1 MEEKAFSV
9 SFEEFKLKIDTLI
22 KPSGTEW
29 IIFLHGIQ
37 SNKELFSDF
46 LKQPFLQK
54 YSLLSL
60 DLIGF
65 GNSSKPEN
73 FSYDIL
79 DQAKVLEQIVR
90 TLGIKKLHIIGHS
103 LGGTIGTLMLE
114 PLKDT
119 IVSFINL
126 EGNLTLLDSSVTK
139 EVAGYT
145 FDEFKQEKYQ
155 QIKESVRNSDDT
167 SAALR
172 SKCLEMI
179 PDYVFYKTSLS
190 IIKWVKDEDVLHLFA
205 DASCKRLYLYGDKN
219 NFKKNIAPDSVE
231 KVEIPN
237 AGHFM
242 LLDNPK
248 TTYQVIEKLLNRLTQ

>member
-65 GNSSKPEN
+65 GNSSKPET

-79 DQAKVLEQIVR
+79 DQAN
-90 TLGIKKLHIIGHS
+90 GHS